1 MLVIY
6 DYFEHGTGDVLTV
19 DSYVDAAD
27 QMDYE
32 DIPTYTATK
41 VDPDAPK
48 PSGEFPLTDTFDFRP
63 RVEDITGTSST
74 LETVDQVTGNS
85 FNFFARQYDG
95 TGSSTVDVCKP
106 GSFVQ
111 ADFEFYLPK
120 RVIVSMAKSGEIIVN
135 EGVGAEEPNL
145 PKAPDDT
152 MKLCSLFLPAFTFRP
167 KDVEIKREKNQR
179 FTMRDIAELERRVDN
194 VEYYTALNMLE
205 RDAESFEVTDSNGL
219 NRFKAGFIVDNFGG
233 HRVGDTQHKDYKCS
247 IDMQKGQLR
256 PVHKTKPISLEENVS
271 TTSAR
276 TAAGY
281 QKTGDLITLPYTE
294 EVFTEQPFAS
304 RVEKVTPLLSHE
316 WVGKVTLSPDADEW
330 FETEIAPEL
339 IVNVDG
345 NFDAVTNAAQNQLGT
360 VWNSWETQWSG
371 STRSEQRNGD
381 TVRTILSTRSQ
392 QRRTGIRTEVVEQID
407 RESQGLRVIN
417 RAVIPIVRSR
427 SVAFEGVDFRP
438 NTRLYVFFDKINV
451 DAHVTPSAG
460 FSSASTIIAGSPLV
474 TGASGRVAGTFL
486 IPDPA
491 AEGSP
496 QFQTG
501 DIQFRLTSSS
511 KNLTGTDASVDS
523 NSTADATTDTLSTAG
538 DAIYSSRG
546 ILETFQETIIATRNA
561 RIAQTNV
568 NQTQTL
574 TSSTTIATRRDE
586 AGGGDGGDA
595 GDGNDPLAQTFI
607 VQGESSTDG
616 RFITSVDLF
625 FSDKDSV
632 APVTVEIRNVI
643 NGYPGAKILPF
654 GRVSIDPAD
663 VNTSSTAATA
673 TTFTFPSPVFVKPET
688 EYAIAILTVSP
699 EYKVWTSRMGEND
712 IGGNRIISAQP
723 HTGVLFK
730 SSNNSTWEPSQLED
744 LKFSLKTAKFTT
756 NTPGTLTLVNEA
768 LPAKKLAVN
777 PISMTGN
784 STTLQ
789 IKHRD
794 HHMYSA
800 SNNVTISGV
809 STGITTTLNGAITAA
824 ATSLTLTSGTNF
836 DDTSGKFSKTAAN
849 EFHIKIGDEIMKYTT
864 ISGTAVSS
872 LSRGEQGTTAVAHAD
887 GATVELFMLHK
898 VPLYEINKTHTAIA
912 NVGLDSYTITLS
924 TTPVITGNATAEFGG
939 SSVTATENS
948 IMDTMKTIIG
958 ALELPN
964 TSIVSTLRP
973 TTATSASGTQT
984 SFSTVSAANAFSF
997 PLNENFEFDAPH
1009 MACSSINETNE
1020 LSGLKSCF
1028 VDLQMNT
1035 TSSTVSPVI
1044 DMQRTTLLSVANRLD
1059 NIDSSSDVFPTTDFF
1074 ASTEPD
1080 GDNNAAIY
1088 LTKQVALENPASA
1101 IKVLFNAHRPNTSDI
1116 KVMFKILRTD
1126 DSTDFDDLGYTFF
1139 NTTGVDDNVQSAS
1152 ADEDDF
1158 RDYIYT
1164 AGVTDDGIGTPLDEF
1179 ISLQIKIIMQG
1190 TNSAAPPR
1198 IKDLRAIALV
1208 T

>member
-6 DYFEHGTGDVLTV
+6 DYFEHGTGDILTV
-19 DSYVDAAD
+19 DSYSDIAN

-63 RVEDITGTSST
+63 RVEDIAGTSST
-74 LETVDQVTGNS
+74 LETVDQITGNS

-106 GSFVQ
+106 GSFIQ

-120 RVIVSMAKSGEIIVN
+120 RVILSMAKSGEIIVN

-219 NRFKAGFIVDNFGG
+219 NRFKAGFIVDNFSG
-233 HRVGDTQHKDYKCS
+233 HRVGDVQHKDYKVS

-256 PVHKTKPISLEENVS
+256 PVHKTKPISLEESVS

-276 TAAGY
+276 TTAGY

-294 EVFTEQPFAS
+294 EVFSEQPFAS

-316 WVGKVTLSPDADEW
+316 WVGKITISPDADEW

-339 IVNVDG
+339 IINVDG
-345 NFDAVTNAAQNQLGT
+345 NFDAVTAAAQNQLGT

-371 STRSEQRNGD
+371 STRREQRNGD
-381 TVRTILSTRSQ
+381 TVRTILTSRQQ

-427 SVAFEGVDFRP
+427 SIAFEGVDFRP

-486 IPDPA
+486 IPDPT

-511 KNLTGTDASVDS
+511 KNLSGTDASVDT

-538 DAIYSSRG
+538 DTIYSSRG

-574 TSSTTIATRRDE
+574 TSSTVIATRREDP
-586 AGGGDGGDA
+586 GDGGDGGG

-607 VQGESSTDG
+607 VQGENSTDG
-616 RFITSVDLF
+616 RFLTSVDLF
-625 FSDKDSV
+625 FSDKDDV
-632 APVTVEIRNVI
+632 APVTVEVRNVI

-654 GRVSIDPAD
+654 GRVSLDPAD
-663 VNTSSTAATA
+663 VNVSDTAATA
-673 TTFTFPSPVFVKPET
+673 TTFTFPSPVFLKPET

-809 STGITTTLNGAITAA
+809 SSGITTTLNGAITSD

-849 EFHIKIGDEIMKYTT
+849 EYHIKIGDEIMKYTT

-872 LSRGEQGTTAVAHAD
+872 LSRGQQGTTAVAHAD
-887 GATVELFMLHK
+887 GSTVELFMIHK
-898 VPLYEINKTHTAIA
+898 VPLFEINKTHTAIA
-912 NVGLDSYTITLS
+912 NIGIDDYTITLS
-924 TTPVITGNATAEFGG
+924 TTPVIENNATAEFGG
-939 SSVTATENS
+939 NSVTATENS
-948 IMDTMKTIIG
+948 VMDTMKTIIG

-973 TTATSASGTQT
+973 TTATSPSGTET
-984 SFSTVSAANAFSF
+984 SFSTVSSGNAFSF
-997 PLNENFEFDAPH
+997 PLNENFEFDVPH

-1028 VDLQMNT
+1028 IDLQLNT

-1044 DMQRTTLLSVANRLD
+1044 DMQRTTLLSVANRL
-1059 NIDSSSDVFPTTDFF
+1059 NKIDSSSDVFPTTEFF

-1088 LTKQVALENPASA
+1088 LTKQVALENPATA
-1101 IKVLFNAHRPNTSDI
+1101 IKVLFNAHRPSTSDI

-1139 NTTGVDDNVQSAS
+1139 NTTGVDDNNQSAS

-1164 AGVTDDGIGTPLDEF
+1164 AGVTDDGIGDPLDEF
-1179 ISLQIKIIMQG
+1179 ISLQIKIVMQG
-1190 TNSAAPPR
+1190 TNSARCAR
-1198 IKDLRAIALV
+1198 IKDFRAIALV